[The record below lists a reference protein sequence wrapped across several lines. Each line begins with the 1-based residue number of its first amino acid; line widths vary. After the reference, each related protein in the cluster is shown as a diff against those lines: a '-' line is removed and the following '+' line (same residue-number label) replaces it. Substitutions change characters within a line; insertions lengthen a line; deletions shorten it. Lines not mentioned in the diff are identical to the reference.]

1 MKKILFLTVLTLSL
15 LSCKTSKHADCD
27 AYSQVNVSDSTEY
40 NEIMKSQEA
49 LAIYIESLSE
59 REQKEWING
68 TFTEEE
74 KNAFIEKIEKN

>member
-40 NEIMKSQEA
+40 NAIMKSQEA

-59 REQKEWING
+59 KEQKEWING

-74 KNAFIEKIEKN
+74 KNTFIEKIEKN